1 MNNTYDN
8 ATLGTQI
15 KILGTNASAFVNSIN
30 SANIYGVTA
39 NVSSSKINIIVSIQ
53 GSFNFYETDTKDTP
67 LANAGIQSGS
77 YDTSSAG
84 ILENEA
90 SGTLN
95 TENNINMSSDG
106 NLTVITGSIS
116 NPTFEMD
123 SYFSIGFNWNAILNA
138 MPKNQRRLFKLMY
151 IASPERQKVGT
162 PSYRILNVYAGTT
175 SPVKGHPWTT

>member
-8 ATLGTQI
+8 ATLGAQI

-39 NVSSSKINIIVSIQ
+39 NVSSSKINIIVSIP
-53 GSFNFYETDTKDTP
+53 GSFNIYETDTKDTP

-77 YDTSSAG
+77 YDTSSG
-84 ILENEA
+84 TLEDEA
-90 SGTLN
+90 SDALT
-95 TENNINMSSDG
+95 TENNINMSTDG

-123 SYFSIGFNWNAILNA
+123 SYFSIGSNWNAILNA
-138 MPKNQRRLFKLMY
+138 MPKNQRRLLKLMY
-151 IASPERQKVGT
+151 IAAPERQKVGT